1 MDGPGKKPYDG
12 AATIT
17 AADMRLLDAWHILV
31 LSARG
36 TLAGRQMNFHPE
48 CWNNWHFECTVCP

>member
-17 AADMRLLDAWHILV
+17 AADMRLLDAWHLFCIPRVALW
-31 LSARG
+31 
-36 TLAGRQMNFHPE
+36 LAGR
-48 CWNNWHFECTVCP
+48 